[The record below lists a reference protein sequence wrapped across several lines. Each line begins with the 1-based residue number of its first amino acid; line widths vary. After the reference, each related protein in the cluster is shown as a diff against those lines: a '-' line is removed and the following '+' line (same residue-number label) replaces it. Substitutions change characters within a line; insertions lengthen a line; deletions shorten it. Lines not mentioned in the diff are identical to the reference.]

1 MEKVKDK
8 YEPTKEELDKKLV
21 ISNGAFAVC
30 EMLEKLIAKLEHT
43 RLSQLK

>member
-8 YEPTKEELDKKLV
+8 YEPTKKELDKKLV

-30 EMLEKLIAKLEHT
+30 EMLELLIAELQRT
-43 RLSQLK
+43 RTSFIK

>member
-8 YEPTKEELDKKLV
+8 YEPTKKEVDKKLV

-30 EMLEKLIAKLEHT
+30 EMLEMLINKLEHI
-43 RLSQLK
+43 RVSNMK